1 MLQGLQLGVRSNS
14 FWRLVLPCKVQLQ
27 IAVLSGQALGIA
39 VDIGPEGV
47 SRCLDGAGVGF
58 MFAPR
63 CVCIVFIIDYGT
75 SKNRLLHRVCPSL
88 SSIYTPKLPIKRRLQ
103 CLHLLTA
110 HGCQAGFAT
119 QA

>member
-14 FWRLVLPCKVQLQ
+14 FWILVLPCKVQLQ
-27 IAVLSGQALGIA
+27 NAVLPVQALGIA

-47 SRCLDGAGVGF
+47 LRCLDGAGVGF

-63 CVCIVFIIDYGT
+63 CVCIVFIIDYDT
-75 SKNRLLHRVCPSL
+75 SKNMLSHWVCPPL
-88 SSIYTPKLPIKRRLQ
+88 SSLCTLKLPIKRRLQ

-110 HGCQAGFAT
+110 HDCQAGFAT